1 MNVLSILCGGLISVR
16 IFSIRKFVQIY
27 SFLFLASIC
36 TSSVGFADEKEE
48 YLTRVTHR
56 LTVEIEEVFYRFS
69 DHVMRKYCSS
79 QYEEMMDYVSTIYQD
94 NLRISLSHLINRKEE
109 LMSGLLDECENK
121 SRVIALEYRY
131 NEVMSTQAA
140 ELIERIKNLLDYEDE
155 HQSLTSRLIL
165 ADQIV
170 DVVLVQDFNE
180 KKILEQL
187 ELNEDQSD
195 SAVRLKYL
203 QATTSTVTLDF
214 DAMIALE
221 QAAEAEAKKQ
231 EVKKTQKKNR
241 CAVCSKKLGLMPF
254 ECPCHLEFCAE
265 HRLPESHHCTFDHK
279 TASRERLRQ
288 SMPVVVNDKVK
299 NRI

>member
-1 MNVLSILCGGLISVR
+1 MCIS
-16 IFSIRKFVQIY
+16 SIRKFVQIY
-27 SFLFLASIC
+27 GFLFLALIC
-36 TSSVGFADEKEE
+36 SSSLGFADEKEE
-48 YLTRVTHR
+48 YLNRVTHR
-56 LTVEIEEVFYRFS
+56 LTVEIEEVFYHFS
-69 DHVMRKYCSS
+69 DHVMKKYCSS
-79 QYEEMMDYVSTIYQD
+79 QYEEMMDYVSAIYQD
-94 NLRISLSHLINRKEE
+94 HLRVTLSDLINRKEA

-121 SRVIALEYRY
+121 AQVIALEYRY
-131 NEVMSTQAA
+131 NEVMSMQAA
-140 ELIERIKNLLDYEDE
+140 DLIERVRNLLDYEDDE
-155 HQSLTSRLIL
+155 KSLHSRFAL
-165 ADQIV
+165 ADQV
-170 DVVLVQDFNE
+170 VEVVLEQDFNE

-187 ELNEDQSD
+187 ELREDQSD

-203 QATTSTVTLDF
+203 QASTSTVTLHY
-214 DAMIALE
+214 DALAALE

-279 TASRERLRQ
+279 AASRERLRQ